1 MFVFVCHIIRHVVE
15 ILCTLC
21 WIFFKC
27 GIALFIGRGEYCFP
41 HMLSLFVPQ
50 AWFSCVLI
58 TKDAICN
65 AYWGDKGKR
74 GTTKIKVQASLPF
87 QNKVPLLILT
97 SLKEGIGLQHGDA
110 EFWPFVTEN
119 LREEM
124 VTGEGHLA
132 ICIYTSVPSL
142 ILQGTALH
150 IHTTLCIVV
159 QWLELPRSPLLC
171 CCALHWHLGLMRRGR
186 RLGSTSSRTRRE
198 ISPSRS
204 PTGEPP
210 LCLCLFL
217 MPKVWP

>member
-1 MFVFVCHIIRHVVE
+1 MFAFVCHIIRHVVE

-110 EFWPFVTEN
+110 EFWHFVIEN
-119 LREEM
+119 NLER
-124 VTGEGHLA
+124 GDGDWWRASSHLH
-132 ICIYTSVPSL
+132 IYTHLFLLSSCRVR
-142 ILQGTALH
+142 
-150 IHTTLCIVV
+150 
-159 QWLELPRSPLLC
+159 RSTSTLLC
-171 CCALHWHLGLMRRGR
+171 ALSCNG
-186 RLGSTSSRTRRE
+186 
-198 ISPSRS
+198 
-204 PTGEPP
+204 
-210 LCLCLFL
+210 
-217 MPKVWP
+217 